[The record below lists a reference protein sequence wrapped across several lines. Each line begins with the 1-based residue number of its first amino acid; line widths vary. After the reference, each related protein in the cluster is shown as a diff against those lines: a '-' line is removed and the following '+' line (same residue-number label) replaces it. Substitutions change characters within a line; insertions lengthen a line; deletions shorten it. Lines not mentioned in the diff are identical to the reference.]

1 MDLSAIYHENI
12 PAFLEEAARAP
23 IMQRLKGVGM
33 NCGCE
38 YTSFPQFSAWQSYSR
53 FDHSLGAG
61 LITWHFTGDPKQALA
76 ALLHDVATP
85 VFSHVVD
92 FLRGDHETQEST
104 EVGTREMILGSK
116 EILAVCEKY
125 GTCPESIT
133 DYHRYPIADNDSPRL
148 SSDRLEYT
156 LGNIVNFGI
165 GTRQTVKAY
174 YENLVATDTELVF
187 RDEHIACAFAK
198 DALKCSRVYVAD
210 ADRYSMQRLANLLAR
225 AVGAEVLGLDDLYL
239 QEADV
244 LRKLENS
251 RFYGE
256 WQRFRAI
263 SKVVR
268 TDRGGLVIPAKKR
281 YIDPLTLA
289 GKRASGLDDA
299 FQKDLADFLSCDFG
313 YGVTEG

>member
-38 YTSFPQFSAWQSYSR
+38 YTSFPEFSRWQSYSR
-53 FDHSLGAG
+53 FDHSLGAA

-92 FLRGDHETQEST
+92 FLHGDHETQEST
-104 EVGTREMILGSK
+104 EVGTREMILGSE
-116 EILAVCEKY
+116 EICRVCKTL
-125 GTCPESIT
+125 GIDPEDVT

-156 LGNIVNFGI
+156 LGNIINFGI
-165 GTRQTVKAY
+165 GTAERVKTY
-174 YENLVATDTELVF
+174 YENLVAMDTELVF
-187 RDEHIACAFAK
+187 REESIACAFAA
-198 DALKCSRVYVAD
+198 DALRCSRVYVSD
-210 ADRYSMQRLANLLAR
+210 ADRYSMQRLADLLAQ
-225 AVGAEVLGLDDLYL
+225 AVRGEILTLDDLYL

-244 LRKLENS
+244 LRKLES
-251 RFYGE
+251 SPLASA

-281 YIDPLTLA
+281 YIDPCTLG
-289 GKRASGLDDA
+289 GKRASGLDAA
-299 FQKDLADFLSCDFG
+299 FQKDLADFLAWDFG

>member
-1 MDLSAIYHENI
+1 
-12 PAFLEEAARAP
+12 
-23 IMQRLKGVGM
+23 
-33 NCGCE
+33 
-38 YTSFPQFSAWQSYSR
+38 
-53 FDHSLGAG
+53 
-61 LITWHFTGDPKQALA
+61 
-76 ALLHDVATP
+76 
-85 VFSHVVD
+85 
-92 FLRGDHETQEST
+92 
-104 EVGTREMILGSK
+104 MILGSE
-116 EILAVCEKY
+116 EICRVCKTL
-125 GTCPESIT
+125 GIDPEDVT
-133 DYHRYPIADNDSPRL
+133 DYHRYPIADNDSPCL
-148 SSDRLEYT
+148 SADRLEYT

-225 AVGAEVLGLDDLYL
+225 AIHQGVLGLDELYL

-251 RFYGE
+251 SFLE
-256 WQRFRAI
+256 DWQRFRAI

-281 YIDPLTLA
+281 YIDPLTLE
-289 GKRASGLDDA
+289 GKRASQLDDA
-299 FQKDLADFLSCDFG
+299 FQKDLADFLAWDFG
-313 YGVTEG
+313 YGVAEG

>member
-1 MDLSAIYHENI
+1 M
-12 PAFLEEAARAP
+12 
-23 IMQRLKGVGM
+23 
-33 NCGCE
+33 
-38 YTSFPQFSAWQSYSR
+38 
-53 FDHSLGAG
+53 
-61 LITWHFTGDPKQALA
+61 
-76 ALLHDVATP
+76 
-85 VFSHVVD
+85 
-92 FLRGDHETQEST
+92 
-104 EVGTREMILGSK
+104 
-116 EILAVCEKY
+116 
-125 GTCPESIT
+125 
-133 DYHRYPIADNDSPRL
+133 
-148 SSDRLEYT
+148 
-156 LGNIVNFGI
+156 NFGI
-165 GTRQTVKAY
+165 GTRQTVRAY

-187 RDEHIACAFAK
+187 RDENVACAFAK

-251 RFYGE
+251 SFLEDWR
-256 WQRFRAI
+256 RFRAI

-268 TDRGGLVIPAKKR
+268 TDHGGLVIPAKKR

-299 FQKDLADFLSCDFG
+299 FQKDLADFLSWDFG